1 MEKTFSTDLNGN
13 TIIVNELNT
22 NKLKQLDINFT
33 GIKFEEGQMQTH
45 VRPKKSS
52 KITKN
57 TENDELSYHKNKPLV
72 PFLALL

>member
-33 GIKFEEGQMQTH
+33 GIKFEEG
-45 VRPKKSS
+45 
-52 KITKN
+52 
-57 TENDELSYHKNKPLV
+57 
-72 PFLALL
+72 